1 MRERVR
7 RNAWPHG
14 TALIKIQAKA
24 KRKSGRRE
32 GGSVG
37 RTRGKFPLISVIQW
51 QTCRESLRGGHTQAV
66 VGRGAYPRASERAHA
81 PGILDLT

>member
-24 KRKSGRRE
+24 KRKSGRKE
-32 GGSVG
+32 GGRERRTDAGEISANFSYSVAN
-37 RTRGKFPLISVIQW
+37 VQ
-51 QTCRESLRGGHTQAV
+51 RELAGGPHAGSSRPRSL
-66 VGRGAYPRASERAHA
+66 PASERAHA

>member
-24 KRKSGRRE
+24 KRKSGRKE
-32 GGSVG
+32 GGRERRTDAGEISANFSYSVAN
-37 RTRGKFPLISVIQW
+37 VQ
-51 QTCRESLRGGHTQAV
+51 RELAGGHTQAV
-66 VGRGAYPRASERAHA
+66 VGRGAYPRASERMRQAF
-81 PGILDLT
+81 